1 MNLED
6 DRERSQTA
14 AGLRLCRFPRCVC
27 SSADALQQQLRG
39 EAPPPYEL
47 GGDPNF
53 DPTLHTLFNIQE
65 LVGGDVTELTSR
77 GAEVQVTLLWAA
89 LLGTKLQKPT

>member
-1 MNLED
+1 MI
-6 DRERSQTA
+6 ERGARQLRVSGFVVSRAVFA
-14 AGLRLCRFPRCVC
+14 ARRMRC
-27 SSADALQQQLRG
+27 SSSDAARR
-39 EAPPPYEL
+39 PPPYEL

-65 LVGGDVTELTSR
+65 LVGGDVTELPSR

>member
-1 MNLED
+1 MQLGGC
-6 DRERSQTA
+6 A
-14 AGLRLCRFPRCVC
+14 AAAATR
-27 SSADALQQQLRG
+27 RG
-39 EAPPPYEL
+39 APPYEL

-77 GAEVQVTLLWAA
+77 GAEVQVTLLWVA